1 MICKT
6 SIYQEFHMLFK
17 GMALAMVMGGCFLQ
31 MDLSGQAPEGA
42 LQLNSYLDW
51 ETVANPRISPD
62 GTQILYNRG
71 WVDKLKDTRRS
82 SIWIMNNDGTK
93 NRVLVTGS
101 GVTWSPDGTR
111 IAFMAEDEAGNSQIF
126 VRWMDSEGATT
137 QITRT
142 QESASNLRWSPDGKQ
157 IAFTMDVR
165 SAESEWSIDLP
176 QEPDGAEWVE
186 APKVVERLT
195 YRRDRRGYIDQGYT
209 HVFTVPAEAGTPRQ
223 ISNGDWNHS
232 AAEWMPDG
240 SSLVFSSLRVDEA
253 EHVWRESEIYQA
265 VLGTGEI
272 HQLTDRHG
280 PDTGPVPSPDGR
292 YIAYQGQDF
301 NDDTYR
307 ENQLYIMESD
317 GSNPRSLGGE
327 MGRSLSNITWTSDGS
342 GVYFN
347 VSIHGTQNLWVAPL
361 DGQPHAVTSGNHML
375 SMTSMDTHG
384 VAVGVLSSYHQP
396 GDLVSFGT
404 DVDAPIH
411 QLTHVNDDILDGV
424 TLGDVE
430 EIWYKSV
437 DDFDIQGWILKPPN
451 FDESRKYPLMLS
463 IHGGPHGM
471 YNVGF
476 NFGWQEHAAN
486 GYVILY
492 TNPRGSSGYGSSFG
506 NAIKNAYPDKDF
518 DDLMA
523 GVDEV
528 ISRGY
533 VDDNNMFVYGCSGG
547 GVLTSW
553 VVGHTDRFAAASANC
568 PVTNW
573 LSFVGTTDGATW
585 YRNFAK
591 YPWDDPSEHLRR
603 SPLMYVGNVT
613 TPTMLMTGEGDLRT
627 PMPQTEEYY
636 QALRILQV
644 PTLMVRFKNE
654 WHGTSSTPSNFLRTQ
669 LYLRKWFREW
679 ERPRSVTQQ

>member
-1 MICKT
+1 
-6 SIYQEFHMLFK
+6 
-17 GMALAMVMGGCFLQ
+17 
-31 MDLSGQAPEGA
+31 
-42 LQLNSYLDW
+42 
-51 ETVANPRISPD
+51 
-62 GTQILYNRG
+62 
-71 WVDKLKDTRRS
+71 
-82 SIWIMNNDGTK
+82 
-93 NRVLVTGS
+93 
-101 GVTWSPDGTR
+101 
-111 IAFMAEDEAGNSQIF
+111 
-126 VRWMDSEGATT
+126 
-137 QITRT
+137 
-142 QESASNLRWSPDGKQ
+142 
-157 IAFTMDVR
+157 
-165 SAESEWSIDLP
+165 
-176 QEPDGAEWVE
+176 
-186 APKVVERLT
+186 
-195 YRRDRRGYIDQGYT
+195 
-209 HVFTVPAEAGTPRQ
+209 
-223 ISNGDWNHS
+223 
-232 AAEWMPDG
+232 
-240 SSLVFSSLRVDEA
+240 VDEA

-573 LSFVGTTDGATW
+573 LRGIETLLNIPG
-585 YRNFAK
+585 
-591 YPWDDPSEHLRR
+591 
-603 SPLMYVGNVT
+603 M
-613 TPTMLMTGEGDLRT
+613 
-627 PMPQTEEYY
+627 
-636 QALRILQV
+636 IQV
-644 PTLMVRFKNE
+644 STSVVR
-654 WHGTSSTPSNFLRTQ
+654 H
-669 LYLRKWFREW
+669 
-679 ERPRSVTQQ
+679 

>member
-1 MICKT
+1 MTMVCKMF
-6 SIYQEFHMLFK
+6 IYRGFHMLFK
-17 GMALAMVMGGCFLQ
+17 VLTLAMVMGSCLLQ
-31 MDLSGQAPEGA
+31 TSLSGQAPAES
-42 LQLNSYLDW
+42 LQLSSYLDW

-62 GTQILYNRG
+62 GGRILYSRG
-71 WVDKLKDTRRS
+71 WVDKLKDRRRS
-82 SIWIMNNDGTK
+82 SIWIMNSDGTR
-93 NRVLVTGS
+93 NRVLMTGS
-101 GVTWSPDGTR
+101 GATWSPDGLR
-111 IAFMAEDEAGNSQIF
+111 IAFTAEDEAGNSQIF

-142 QESASNLRWSPDGKQ
+142 QESAANLRWSPDGKQ
-157 IAFTMDVR
+157 IAFTMNVQ
-165 SAESEWSIDLP
+165 SAESEWSIELP
-176 QEPDGAEWVE
+176 QEPDGAEWVDG
-186 APKVVERLT
+186 PKVVERLT
-195 YRRDRRGYIDQGYT
+195 YRRDRRGYIDEGYT

-240 SSLVFSSLRVDEA
+240 LSLVFSSLRVDEA

-272 HQLTDRHG
+272 NQLTDRHG

-327 MGRSLSNITWTSDGS
+327 MGRSLGNITWNQDGS

-347 VSIHGTQNLWVAPL
+347 VSMHGTQNLWFAPV
-361 DGQPHAVTSGNHML
+361 DGQPYAVTNGNHML
-375 SMTSMDTHG
+375 SMASMDTQG

-404 DVDAPIH
+404 RIDAPIH
-411 QLTHVNDDILDGV
+411 QLTHVNDDILEGV
-424 TLGDVE
+424 TLGNIE
-430 EIWYKSV
+430 EMWYKSV
-437 DDFDIQGWILKPPN
+437 DDFDIQGWIIKPPN

-492 TNPRGSSGYGSSFG
+492 TNPRGSSGYGSPFG

-528 ISRGY
+528 VSRGY
-533 VDDNNMFVYGCSGG
+533 VDDDNMFVYGCSGG

-585 YRNFAK
+585 YKNFAE

-613 TPTMLMTGEGDLRT
+613 TPTMLNDWGR
-627 PMPQTEEYY
+627 
-636 QALRILQV
+636 R
-644 PTLMVRFKNE
+644 
-654 WHGTSSTPSNFLRTQ
+654 SSDSDASDRRVLSGIESP
-669 LYLRKWFREW
+669 
-679 ERPRSVTQQ
+679 

>member
-1 MICKT
+1 MVTRILSVAICV
-6 SIYQEFHMLFK
+6 SICGLNT
-17 GMALAMVMGGCFLQ
+17 
-31 MDLSGQAPEGA
+31 DLLGQSTDSTLE
-42 LQLNSYLDW
+42 LDSYLDW
-51 ETVANPRISPD
+51 ETVTNPEISPD
-62 GTQILYNRG
+62 GTEIIYSRG
-71 WVDKLKDTRRS
+71 WVDKLKDRRRS
-82 SIWIMNNDGTK
+82 SIWVMNSDGTR
-93 NRVLVTGS
+93 NRVLVAGS
-101 GVTWSPDGTR
+101 GATWSPEGTR
-111 IAFMAEDEAGNSQIF
+111 IAFMAEDEEGHSQVF
-126 VRWMDSEGATT
+126 VRWMDAEGAIT
-137 QITRT
+137 QVTRT
-142 QESASNLRWSPDGKQ
+142 QNPASNLRWSPDGKQ
-157 IAFTMDVR
+157 IAFTMSVP
-165 SAESEWSIDLP
+165 SNQSEWFIELP
-176 QEPDGAEWVE
+176 QKPDGAEWVD
-186 APKVVERLT
+186 APKVVERLS
-195 YRRDRRGYIDQGYT
+195 YRRDRLGYIDEGYT
-209 HVFTVPAEAGTPRQ
+209 HVFTVPAEAGTPKQ
-223 ISNGDWNHS
+223 ISDGDWNHS
-232 AAEWMPDG
+232 AAAWMPDG
-240 SSLVFSSLRVDEA
+240 LSLVFSSLRVDEA

-280 PDTGPVPSPDGR
+280 PDSGPVPSPDGR

-307 ENQLYIMESD
+307 ENQLYIMEAD

-327 MGRSLSNITWTSDGS
+327 MGRNLGNITWNADSD

-347 VSIHGTQNLWVAPL
+347 ASVHGTQNLWFAPL
-361 DGQPHAVTSGNHML
+361 DSQPHAITSGNHML
-375 SMTSMDTHG
+375 SMASIDNQG
-384 VAVGVLSSYHQP
+384 VAVGILSSYHQP
-396 GDLVSFGT
+396 GDVVLFGT
-404 DVDAPIH
+404 ESDAPIH
-411 QLTHVNDDILDGV
+411 QLTSVNDDILSDV
-424 TLGDVE
+424 ILGDVE

-437 DDFDIQGWILKPPN
+437 DNFDIQGWILKPPN
-451 FDESRKYPLMLS
+451 FDESREYPLMLS

-492 TNPRGSSGYGSSFG
+492 TNPRGSSGYGSTFG

-533 VDDNNMFVYGCSGG
+533 VDEDNMFVYGCSGG

-573 LSFVGTTDGATW
+573 LSFVGTTDGASW
-585 YRNFAK
+585 YKNFAE

-636 QALRILQV
+636 QALRVLKV

-669 LYLRKWFREW
+669 LYLRKWFKEW
-679 ERPRSVTQQ
+679 ERPKSVTQQ